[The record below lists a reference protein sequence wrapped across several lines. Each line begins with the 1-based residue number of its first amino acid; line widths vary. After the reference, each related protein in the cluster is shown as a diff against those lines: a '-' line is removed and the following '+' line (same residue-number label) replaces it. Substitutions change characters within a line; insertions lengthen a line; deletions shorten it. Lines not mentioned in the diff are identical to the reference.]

1 MILRKEFD
9 IIIWYKYINIQR
21 QTIYRYHLLVYVQI
35 QKNEI
40 FKSET
45 TLNSKIRLYVHCTC
59 ICKTVSRSFLILHKS
74 IFDIN
79 LLFVVKIKEYCRVNS
94 LHIIDLLATAT
105 PKLVKTDGGETRK
118 DGGWECY
125 DGGVGRYLVRYLV
138 SHLVIS
144 GSGR

>member
-1 MILRKEFD
+1 MYMYQGHFSYFIS
-9 IIIWYKYINIQR
+9 Q
-21 QTIYRYHLLVYVQI
+21 
-35 QKNEI
+35 
-40 FKSET
+40 
-45 TLNSKIRLYVHCTC
+45 
-59 ICKTVSRSFLILHKS
+59 FLIS
-74 IFDIN
+74 I

-105 PKLVKTDGGETRK
+105 PKLAKTDGGETRK

>member
-9 IIIWYKYINIQR
+9 IIIWYRYINIQR

-40 FKSET
+40 LKSET
-45 TLNSKIRLYVHCTC
+45 TLNSKIRLYVHVY
-59 ICKTVSRSFLILHKS
+59 VSRSFPILHKS

-105 PKLVKTDGGETRK
+105 PKLAKTDGGEMRK

>member
-1 MILRKEFD
+1 M
-9 IIIWYKYINIQR
+9 YIV
-21 QTIYRYHLLVYVQI
+21 HVY
-35 QKNEI
+35 
-40 FKSET
+40 
-45 TLNSKIRLYVHCTC
+45 
-59 ICKTVSRSFLILHKS
+59 VSRSFLILHKS

-105 PKLVKTDGGETRK
+105 PKLAKTDGGETRK

-144 GSGR
+144 GSGRWTVVLSDAPWESPTSEAPPSSDRSRRSLVSLGVVYFSPSIVNLS